1 MMLSLLSY
9 AACTS
14 LKSFLMSENISTDVS
29 ARKTDFWILVQPLRS
44 RYLLTSR
51 LTLLSS
57 ISYITKNSILFG
69 VFFIRS
75 VNPNIFFIRCSIF
88 SISLY
93 SWCLFSEHIFCCLQ
107 FLHFVVFYLLN
118 DTYWR
123 FFFLGIMLYVFGNK
137 RFNNFCHE
145 FVHFLVCSCS
155 WWLYNR
161 EPVLTKKQIDFSLFK
176 AYLEAQFFP

>member
-93 SWCLFSEHIFCCLQ
+93 SWCLFSEHIFLLSAIFAFCS
-107 FLHFVVFYLLN
+107 FFYLLN

-123 FFFLGIMLYVFGNK
+123 FFL
-137 RFNNFCHE
+137 
-145 FVHFLVCSCS
+145 S
-155 WWLYNR
+155 WHYAICFR
-161 EPVLTKKQIDFSLFK
+161 Q
-176 AYLEAQFFP
+176 